1 MIMIFIDNYFEILN
15 IVRSEINKTNSEIL
29 SAINLSPEFDPAL
42 KTFLSTNPKRIR
54 PLISYLYTR
63 ACGKNIDDRQL
74 SFQSAIEIIHNASLI
89 HDDVVDESD
98 SRRGNLS
105 LNKQFNNKL
114 AILCG
119 DYLLSIALEK
129 LNNLNQPEIIDMC
142 ADTLKN
148 MCIGE
153 VNQYYSKFKITSI
166 ENYLEKTAQKTAKL
180 FQTAVLGSVILAGI
194 EDRKSAYDFSL
205 NFGIAF
211 QIRDDLLNITAKNDL
226 KPLQSDIQNGIYNA
240 PVILGGGISNLHD
253 GIEKTKVL
261 LNNYIDKAQNA
272 LSNLEENKY
281 KQALVKL
288 LELFRYE

>member
-1 MIMIFIDNYFEILN
+1 MDDYFAILSIVQNEIKQTENEILN
-15 IVRSEINKTNSEIL
+15 SV
-29 SAINLSPEFDPAL
+29 NLSPEIDRAL
-42 KTFLSTNPKRIR
+42 KSFLSTNPKRIR
-54 PLISYLYTR
+54 PLISFLYTK
-63 ACGKNIDDRQL
+63 ACGKNIDDRLL

-89 HDDVVDESD
+89 HDDVVDESET
-98 SRRGNLS
+98 RRGNLS

-119 DYLLSIALEK
+119 DYLLSVALEK
-129 LNNLNQPEIIDMC
+129 LNNLNQPEIIAMC
-142 ADTLKN
+142 ADTLKK
-148 MCIGE
+148 MCLGE
-153 VNQYYSKFKITSI
+153 VSQYYSKFKITSI
-166 ENYLEKTAQKTAKL
+166 EKYIEKTEQKTAKL
-180 FQTAVLGSVILAGI
+180 FQTAILGSVILAGI
-194 EDRKSAYDFSL
+194 EDRKSASDFSL

-272 LSNLEENKY
+272 LSNLEENEY